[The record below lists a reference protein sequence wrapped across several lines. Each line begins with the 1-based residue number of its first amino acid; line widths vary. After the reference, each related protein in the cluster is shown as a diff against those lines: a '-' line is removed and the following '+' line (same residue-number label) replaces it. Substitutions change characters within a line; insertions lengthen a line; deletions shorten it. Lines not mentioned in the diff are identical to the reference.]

1 MADIIKEI
9 RDLNSEIAS
18 LKESI
23 SKYDKEISAASA
35 TSAKVERMFAGYK
48 HANTGAMSLKELTK
62 ATKELTEGYNALKS
76 AKASY
81 EEREKATLSTIQKLT
96 EQNQLLAAAQ
106 RQALSNGDQ
115 QGATS
120 IYQQYVANSQ
130 AIRQYNAEL
139 QDTRDTLE
147 QLQEKTTSV
156 GQVSDNFARIQ
167 QEVKAANS
175 TKDIAALNSMY
186 EQEKEELK
194 GINAQ
199 IEEYAVK
206 YKKTK
211 SIIDGG
217 GLTPEQMDEKTME
230 LERYKNKLQELSNEY
245 SVASQ
250 RAKVFAEASGH
261 NPNGVSSAP
270 KAMPVLSTPNVEFP
284 DVDGKMKNL
293 TASAKEAGL
302 NLDDLIKK
310 GVALGGLTFGAKQIA
325 DFGRQVMSVRSEFQ
339 QLEVAFTT
347 LLGSEQKASKLMQ
360 QLTKTAATTPFDLQ
374 SVSKGAKQLL
384 AYGTAA
390 EDVNDILIHL
400 GDIAAGLSQPLDA
413 LVYLYGTTMV
423 QGKMMTMDLRQFQ
436 NRGIPIAEQLAKQFG
451 VAKSEVQG
459 LVSAGRVT
467 SEEFHKAV
475 MAMSS
480 DGGKFAGLM
489 EAQSKTIGGQISNIE
504 DSISMMFNEI
514 GKKSEGAINAGL
526 GAVASLVENY
536 ETVGKVILSLIGVYG
551 TYKTALI
558 VVNALEKAKAA
569 TAMFN
574 LVSGMKAISVT
585 KMLTLATWKQVKA
598 QLASNA
604 AMLASPAGLIT
615 AGLVATGL
623 AIWGVCRALDAQGRA
638 QKTVNSIN
646 EKTKSQVDSTKADAD
661 EAISTIQ
668 SETAT
673 VYEKAAAYEKLK
685 QIMPSLTEQY
695 TLQQLAALDATE
707 VKKAEAQALEDLTF
721 KMKENAVVAQQ
732 NRINMLKQAR
742 DNATTQ
748 GNPIWGYNAD
758 IKAAEET
765 LRTLQQQLNE
775 AKKLR
780 DQAEFD
786 LQPKEIK
793 IAKYTAD
800 IEGLKVELKTKQ
812 EDAEKLV
819 AEAKKKWESQPE
831 NMKLT
836 MYGTTNF
843 DVAAGNNPVSV
854 VGAEYVLLNNK
865 IKELQGNISDTQ
877 AKIDALNGGQ
887 SSNIDKT
894 IKEILAA
901 EDALEAARKKYASDM
916 SEQNKK
922 DLETAESNL
931 KTKTDLYQKA
941 TGQQWTAT
949 KELNK
954 QIKQEDENLA
964 RERVS
969 ILEKE
974 QSKRVQAATQYRNK
988 IKDIEKEESEWK
1000 EKNPNRD
1007 VPEYFKQKKNVA
1019 YLEYKSNL
1027 KQLDDEFNDFIE
1039 NIQRDTINIEADI
1052 DISNLERQLELAST
1066 SVSKKKALREEIFN
1080 KQLAQK
1086 TADLDKE
1093 KEETAED
1100 KFGKKSVEN
1109 YELYKSGG
1117 KKKGGWSKA
1126 EKETFAEMDLFYQE
1140 FAIKRQK
1147 TIEQMTQDHEWSEFN
1162 EELANYENYV
1172 QGMLDA
1178 EQEYQEQL
1186 KAIRERYGL
1195 SEDADVENS
1204 ANKSIQAEVAAAQT
1218 ERTRA
1223 QDIVKRDT
1231 GVENSEMVTELAE
1244 LGGKVAGKAMEEI
1257 RKIYDEFISDIN
1269 NQINE
1274 IEGQKAAVEKVA
1286 AGGDAQTLQQQAEM
1300 KLQTTQ
1306 AQLTTGVGEDGEQLS
1321 EADKVALLE
1330 QEQQLKAEIAYYD
1343 QIIAGTAQ
1351 DYNTLL
1357 LKSQQLVKVRSA
1369 AESEA
1374 ANAIQGSLS
1383 TQKKQQQKV
1392 LKQTKAS
1399 KDALLLVRDA
1409 ADGIANTFGG
1419 ALSQKGKKALN
1430 TMAEIA
1436 DFGIQAVEGIETIVN
1451 GTTKGM
1457 QTTAEGASK
1466 AIQTAEK
1473 ASFILTIISLA
1484 VQMVMKIVEIAS
1496 QFTKGAQLQDA
1507 IDAHI
1512 EKVDELK
1519 KQQQLI
1525 EAQYATSQGSEYFL
1539 GMAKAAKSYEGIID
1553 ETNAA
1558 LKDATELYE
1567 HYASKNADS
1576 DKAKEAKE
1584 QMQDLQQ
1591 QRQEEINA
1599 QIEAERELME
1609 GLSGTS
1615 LESFTST
1622 LADSLIEG
1630 FKNGTEGIEDAWE
1643 DTMKNLKE
1651 TMFREQLALALQ
1663 DQFKDA
1669 FETLQKSTADGE
1681 MSESDM
1687 AAFLAEMEKAEAN
1700 AKAIGEAY
1708 YTAFQE
1714 SGLLD
1719 DADAEGSE
1727 GFGQMTQDQADTL
1740 TARFTAV
1747 QMEMANVSVATQAMA
1762 GIVTEVGT
1770 DIKAGVA
1777 SIQSLLYNSN
1787 IALQIAQDQLDQ
1799 MQAIADNTA
1808 MLNETNNRLKAI
1820 EQNTSKL

>member
-1 MADIIKEI
+1 MADIVKEI
-9 RDLNSEIAS
+9 RDLNSEIET

-23 SKYDKEISAASA
+23 KRYDSEISKAGA
-35 TSAKVERMFAGYK
+35 TSAKVEKIFAGYK
-48 HANTGAMSLKELTK
+48 GADASAMATKDLTK
-62 ATKELTEGYNALKS
+62 ATKDLTDGYNALRASQS
-76 AKASY
+76 AY

-96 EQNQLLAAAQ
+96 EQNRLLAEAQ
-106 RQALSNGDQ
+106 RQALYSGDQ
-115 QGATS
+115 QGAS
-120 IYQQYVANSQ
+120 DIYRQYISNSQ
-130 AIRQYNAEL
+130 AIQQYGVEL
-139 QDTRDTLE
+139 SNTRDELE
-147 QLQEKTTSV
+147 KLEEQTNKVSK
-156 GQVSDNFARIQ
+156 VSDHFAMVQ
-167 QEVKAANS
+167 QAAKKASS
-175 TKDIAALNSMY
+175 TKDIGELTQLYN
-186 EQEKEELK
+186 EEKREI
-194 GINAQ
+194 GSINVEIQNYAKKYR
-199 IEEYAVK
+199 EAYAAVK
-206 YKKTK
+206 SGK
-211 SIIDGG
+211 
-217 GLTPEQMDEKTME
+217 LTPEQLDRKTLE
-230 LERYKNKLQELSNEY
+230 LEQYKDKLEELSDAY
-245 SVASQ
+245 VTASQ
-250 RAKVFAEASGH
+250 RAKIFAQAAGQ
-261 NPNGVSSAP
+261 NTAGVPQMS
-270 KAMPVLSTPNVEFP
+270 AMPSQMKKENVEFP
-284 DVDGKMKNL
+284 KIKEFSKELGD
-293 TASAKEAGL
+293 ASKG
-302 NLDDLIKK
+302 LDDILRK

-459 LVSAGRVT
+459 LVSSGRVT
-467 SEEFHKAV
+467 AEEFHKAV

-514 GKKSEGAINAGL
+514 GKKSEGAINVGL

-536 ETVGKVILSLIGVYG
+536 EKVGAVILSLIGVYG

-574 LVSGMKAISVT
+574 LVSGQQAISVT
-585 KMLTLATWKQVKA
+585 KFLTTAIWGQVKA
-598 QLASNA
+598 QLALVKA
-604 AMLASPAGLIT
+604 QMLSPAGLIT
-615 AGLVATGL
+615 AGIVAMGV
-623 AIWGVCRALDAQGRA
+623 AIWGVCKALDAQGRA
-638 QKTVNSIN
+638 QNKVNKLNN
-646 EKTKSQVDSTKADAD
+646 ETKKAIDGTKSDADA
-661 EAISTIQ
+661 AISTIQ

-673 VYEKAAAYEKLK
+673 AYEKAAAYEKLK

-695 TLQQLAALDATE
+695 TLQQIATMDVTAAQ
-707 VKKAEAQALEDLTF
+707 KAEAQAIEDLTF
-721 KMKENAVVAQQ
+721 KMKENQIIAAKQKLTTLEQSRDFAMAQGQ
-732 NRINMLKQAR
+732 P
-742 DNATTQ
+742 TF
-748 GNPIWGYNAD
+748 GYNAD
-758 IKAAEET
+758 IKAQEATIEK
-765 LRTLQQQLNE
+765 LQKELDE
-775 AKKLR
+775 MKRLKE
-780 DQAEFD
+780 QAEFD
-786 LQPKEIK
+786 LQPKEVK
-793 IAKYTAD
+793 IAKFVAD
-800 IEGLKVELKTKQ
+800 KEGFEAKLAELQQQADT
-812 EDAEKLV
+812 LV
-819 AEAKKKWESQPE
+819 AAAREKFEKNGEYLNK
-831 NMKLT
+831 ML
-836 MYGTTNF
+836 YGTNDF
-843 DVAAGNNPVSV
+843 DVAVGNNPTAV
-854 VGAEYVLLNNK
+854 VGAEYTQIVSN
-865 IKELQGNISDTQ
+865 IKTLQGQIKSTQ
-877 AKIDALNGGQ
+877 SQIEALNGGV
-887 SSNIDKT
+887 SSNIT
-894 IKEILAA
+894 QTVNEIIAA
-901 EDALEAARKKYASDM
+901 ENTLEAARKKYAADM

-941 TGQQWTAT
+941 TGQQWQAT
-949 KELNK
+949 KELSK
-954 QIKQEDENLA
+954 KILQEEENLA
-964 RERVS
+964 RERES
-969 ILEKE
+969 IQSRETSKRHQATTQYNNKLADISKEEKDWKE
-974 QSKRVQAATQYRNK
+974 Q
-988 IKDIEKEESEWK
+988 
-1000 EKNPNRD
+1000 NPNREL
-1007 VPEYFKQKKNVA
+1007 PSYFKTKREVA
-1019 YLEYKSNL
+1019 YLEYTTNL

-1100 KFGKKSVEN
+1100 KFGKKTIAD
-1109 YELYKSGG
+1109 YELYSKGG

-1178 EQEYQEQL
+1178 ELEYQEQL

-1300 KLQTTQ
+1300 QLQTTQ
-1306 AQLTTGVGEDGEQLS
+1306 AQLTTGVGENGEELS
-1321 EADKVALLE
+1321 ESDKVDLMN
-1330 QEQQLKAEIAYYD
+1330 QELQLKAEIAYYD

-1374 ANAIQGSLS
+1374 ANATQGSLS

-1507 IDAHI
+1507 IDAHL

-1539 GMAKAAKSYEGIID
+1539 GMAKAAKEYDGIIK
-1553 ETNAA
+1553 ETSAA
-1558 LKDATELYE
+1558 LADAQALYE
-1567 HYASKNADS
+1567 HYASKKADS

-1584 QMQDLQQ
+1584 QMQDLEAQY
-1591 QRQEEINA
+1591 QEELNA
-1599 QIEAERELME
+1599 QVEAERELME

-1630 FKNGTEGIEDAWE
+1630 FKNGTDGIEDAWE

-1663 DQFKDA
+1663 DQFKGA
-1669 FETLQKSTADGE
+1669 FETLRKSTAEGE

-1687 AAFLAEMEKAEAN
+1687 AAFLEEMEKAEAN

-1762 GIVTEVGT
+1762 GIVTEVGV
-1770 DIKAGVA
+1770 DIKAGIA

-1799 MQAIADNTA
+1799 MQVIADNTA